1 MLPKIVSSL
10 SKVLRTWEDCAIL
23 HSITSI
29 MLLLWCIRYWGRGEH
44 QRNDEIRTLSWSVI
58 WNVLDRRKTQKS
70 SHLPKSYISSEDNDP
85 MHKTSLQKKKLSENK
100 KHCPVFSFPDSSPTP
115 NSKWKGGK
123 VWSQTLHKERKIET
137 SREEKKIEKK
147 AIEKIK
153 MDGWIAIIF
162 LQIHSI

>member
-85 MHKTSLQKKKLSENK
+85 MHKTSLQKKSCLKIKNIVLFLASLTVVL
-100 KHCPVFSFPDSSPTP
+100 PQTP
-115 NSKWKGGK
+115 NERVERFEVKRCTK
-123 VWSQTLHKERKIET
+123 KER
-137 SREEKKIEKK
+137 
-147 AIEKIK
+147 
-153 MDGWIAIIF
+153 
-162 LQIHSI
+162 